1 LFYLRQRLLDDCTIS
16 HGASDRC
23 FAGRALGKSNSTG
36 SSAIDAGLE
45 PLINAG
51 VFKNVS
57 TIELDELV
65 GILVLRYRHHCD
77 SINFQWIARAAG
89 TGTALAAQ
97 TNAAMSAFQALLTR
111 LVARRA
117 ITRLRAELSAFLVI
131 TFPRA
136 GLHALNAW
144 FTTRETALGM
154 DALVLAGALARFASS
169 LGLATNTLASMRAH

>member
-1 LFYLRQRLLDDCTIS
+1 
-16 HGASDRC
+16 
-23 FAGRALGKSNSTG
+23 
-36 SSAIDAGLE
+36 
-45 PLINAG
+45 
-51 VFKNVS
+51 
-57 TIELDELV
+57 
-65 GILVLRYRHHCD
+65 
-77 SINFQWIARAAG
+77 
-89 TGTALAAQ
+89 
-97 TNAAMSAFQALLTR
+97 MSAFQALLTR